1 MYYFYFDA
9 SALVKWCTEEV
20 GSDKIEHLFA
30 NVPME
35 RLMCLSVGA
44 AEVFSICVRKKNDG
58 RIKLIDFN
66 HAVALLKRVIID
78 STSDFE
84 TLPARDS
91 VIWRALSL
99 MDIHAINSV
108 DAIVLRSA
116 LDTATELRRVGKELV
131 LVASDQKLLRAA
143 RNEGLLGFD
152 PQTESQKVL
161 EPWVAAP

>member
-1 MYYFYFDA
+1 MYHFYFDA
-9 SALVKWCTEEV
+9 SALVKWFTEEE
-20 GSDKIEHLFA
+20 GSDNVDFLFE

-35 RLMCLSVGA
+35 RLMCLAVGA

-84 TLPARDS
+84 TIPAPDS
-91 VIWRALSL
+91 MIWRALNL
-99 MDIHAINSV
+99 MDSHAINSV

-116 LDTATELRRVGKELV
+116 LDTAAELRRIGKELV

-143 RNEGLLGFD
+143 RDEGLLSFD
-152 PQTESQKVL
+152 PQIDSRNVL
-161 EPWVAAP
+161 EPWVATP